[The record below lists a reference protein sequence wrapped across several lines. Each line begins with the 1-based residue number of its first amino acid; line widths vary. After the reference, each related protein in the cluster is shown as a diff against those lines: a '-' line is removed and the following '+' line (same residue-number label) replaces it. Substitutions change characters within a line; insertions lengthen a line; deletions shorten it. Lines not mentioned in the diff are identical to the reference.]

1 MTIIHRRGA
10 RCVSVFL
17 SSLPLQRLPWIKS
30 KMRGDSSHSVASYTG
45 LGCILFRFFLMA
57 ASFKLNGIQ
66 VLHNVTGLSINQ
78 KDTKAFSGFAALG
91 CVLFSIRYWL
101 LAAVA

>member
-1 MTIIHRRGA
+1 
-10 RCVSVFL
+10 
-17 SSLPLQRLPWIKS
+17 
-30 KMRGDSSHSVASYTG
+30 
-45 LGCILFRFFLMA
+45 MA